1 MIPESLPL
9 PSRLYFINYKHS
21 GYLWRAYLGRSIL
34 EKTGIAGSTVDG
46 GSMYPGK
53 HCVSCCFLAKIKKK

>member
-21 GYLWRAYLGRSIL
+21 SYPSRAYLGRSIL
-34 EKTGIAGSTVDG
+34 EKTGIASSTVDG

-53 HCVSCCFLAKIKKK
+53 HCVSC